1 MAYTRKNTG
10 ETKSF
15 QRSIGRVLLISIA
28 TTVLVVAIVALG
40 IIREMLSESSMKTW
54 AMISIALGGFTGGLG
69 AYTTNI
75 KNLLKVEAIGCL
87 AWCATLFFCG
97 VLLFKEDVN
106 GLALRVLFVIVGFL
120 LSFAVNILR
129 IKGTGKHSYR
139 YKYS

>member
-15 QRSIGRVLLISIA
+15 QRSVGKMLLISMV
-28 TTVLVVAIVALG
+28 TTVLTAAIVALG

-54 AMISIALGGFTGGLG
+54 AMTSIVLGGFAGGLG

-87 AWCATLFFCG
+87 AWCVALFFCG
-97 VLLFKEDVN
+97 VLLFKEDVS
-106 GLALRVLFVIVGFL
+106 GLALRVLSVAVGFL